1 MCLACDMEAM
11 WFAVMEARTAAGA
24 TMENDEPQ
32 EPATFPSPQ
41 ADADDP
47 LLLPSQSNESDDPLL
62 PPPQRGRVGEGVA
75 GGTDETADMRRES
88 EDPHPNPP
96 PEEGGG
102 GASAEFASNDFAS
115 NDFASNEGAPNED
128 VRQRERVT
136 PPRRFACEETSAE

>member
-24 TMENDEPQ
+24 ESAPQ
-32 EPATFPSPQ
+32 PDEPAT
-41 ADADDP
+41 
-47 LLLPSQSNESDDPLL
+47 LL
-62 PPPQRGRVGEGVA
+62 PPPERGRVGAGVA
-75 GGTDETADMRRES
+75 GGTDQTADMRRES